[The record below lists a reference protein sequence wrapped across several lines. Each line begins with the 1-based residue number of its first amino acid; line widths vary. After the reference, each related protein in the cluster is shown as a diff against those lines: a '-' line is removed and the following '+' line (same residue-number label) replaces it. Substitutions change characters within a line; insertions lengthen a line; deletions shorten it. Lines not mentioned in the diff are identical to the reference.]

1 MERIS
6 VAEASRDFRAVVDRV
21 KQGIAIELEDNEL
34 IVATISP
41 APPTPPRVCRT
52 MNDLAALLNSL
63 PDLGDD
69 AEAFARDIEEAR
81 NSYLPETD
89 PWES

>member
-6 VAEASRDFRAVVDRV
+6 IAEASRDFRAVVDRV
-21 KQGIAIELEDNEL
+21 KQGMAIEVEDNEL
-34 IVATISP
+34 VVATITP
-41 APPTPPRVCRT
+41 APPIPPRVCRT

-81 NSYLPETD
+81 NSYPPETD

>member
-6 VAEASRDFRAVVDRV
+6 VAEASQDFRAVVDRV
-21 KQGIAIELEDNEL
+21 KQGMAIELEDHEL
-34 IVATISP
+34 VVATITP
-41 APPTPPRVCRT
+41 APPTLPRVCRT

-69 AEAFARDIEEAR
+69 AEAFARDVEEAR
-81 NSYLPETD
+81 NSYPPETD

>member
-1 MERIS
+1 M
-6 VAEASRDFRAVVDRV
+6 
-21 KQGIAIELEDNEL
+21 LEFGEFL
-34 IVATISP
+34 K
-41 APPTPPRVCRT
+41 
-52 MNDLAALLNSL
+52 SL

-89 PWES
+89 PWEE